1 MWKEF
6 RKKVLGEAKRV
17 VVKVGS
23 AVLAGENGLDLRVVN
38 RLADQL
44 AGLHDRGLDVV
55 LVSSGAVAAGCRVMD
70 SCMVQKGLAYKQA
83 TSAIGQSRLMHAYD
97 EALDRYGKVSAQVLL
112 TRDDLKSRE
121 RFLNARQTLTQLLAW
136 RVIPI
141 INENDTVAVQEL
153 KFGDND
159 ALGALVLNIIEADLF
174 INLTSADGVFDDNPL
189 ENPDAKFLEC
199 IEDIGALNVA
209 GICKGKT
216 GQGTGGM
223 YSKLLAARRAAQI
236 GVPTLIVS
244 GRIKFA
250 LEKVFSGE
258 DLGTW
263 IMPDRKTISRR
274 KFWLAYNLDPA
285 GELVVDDGAARA
297 LNRGGRSL
305 LAAGIVEVRG
315 NFGVG
320 ALVRVVGKDGS
331 SVGVGLSS
339 YRAVDLRKIMGHN
352 SGEIEEILGQCI
364 YEEAIHRDNF
374 LLDAAV

>member
-6 RKKVLGEAKRV
+6 RKKVFGEARRV

-23 AVLAGENGLDLRVVN
+23 AVLAGESGLDLRVVN

-44 AGLHDRGLDVV
+44 AALHDRGLDVV

-70 SCMVQKGLAYKQA
+70 SCMVRKGLAYKQA

-97 EALDRYGKVSAQVLL
+97 EAFERYDKVTAQVLL

-121 RFLNARQTLTQLLAW
+121 RFLNARQTLSQLLAW

-159 ALGALVLNIIEADLF
+159 ALGALVLNLIEADLF

-189 ENPDAKFLEC
+189 ENPNASFLEC

-258 DLGTW
+258 ELGTW
-263 IMPDRKTISRR
+263 VMPDTKTISRR
-274 KFWLAYNLDPA
+274 KFWLAYNLDPS

-297 LNRGGRSL
+297 LGVGGRSL
-305 LAAGIVEVRG
+305 LPAGILEVRG

-320 ALVRVVGKDGS
+320 ALVRVVGQDNES
-331 SVGVGLSS
+331 LGVGLSS
-339 YRAVDLRKIMGHN
+339 YKAADLRKIMGHS
-352 SGEIEEILGQCI
+352 SGDIEQILGQCI
-364 YEEAIHRDNF
+364 YEEAVHRDNF
-374 LLDAAV
+374 LLDAAI

>member
-1 MWKEF
+1 
-6 RKKVLGEAKRV
+6 
-17 VVKVGS
+17 
-23 AVLAGENGLDLRVVN
+23 
-38 RLADQL
+38 
-44 AGLHDRGLDVV
+44 
-55 LVSSGAVAAGCRVMD
+55 MD
-70 SCMVQKGLAYKQA
+70 
-83 TSAIGQSRLMHAYD
+83 
-97 EALDRYGKVSAQVLL
+97 
-112 TRDDLKSRE
+112 
-121 RFLNARQTLTQLLAW
+121 
-136 RVIPI
+136 
-141 INENDTVAVQEL
+141 
-153 KFGDND
+153 
-159 ALGALVLNIIEADLF
+159 
-174 INLTSADGVFDDNPL
+174 
-189 ENPDAKFLEC
+189 
-199 IEDIGALNVA
+199 
-209 GICKGKT
+209 
-216 GQGTGGM
+216 
-223 YSKLLAARRAAQI
+223 SKLLAARRAAQI

-244 GRIKFA
+244 GRTKFA
-250 LEKVFSGE
+250 LEKVFAGE
-258 DLGTW
+258 ELGTW